1 MDIHPTNPSPEFDIT
16 RTSHV
21 VLTSKDLDAT
31 RYFYE
36 TGIGLEVT
44 FQDKDC
50 LYLRALEETSHH
62 SIIFQR
68 SDHPAKC
75 IRMGYRMYTDKDLNR
90 AHDVFNKS
98 GLEAS
103 FVERPFQGKTLHVT
117 DPLGIPLE
125 FCAVMDQSQSLM
137 QQFHKHHGAS
147 PANLDHVQIS
157 THDVTAAL
165 KWYSDLGFRLTEYTS
180 DDVAN
185 EIWGI
190 WLKRK
195 DNPQDVVFGSGPG
208 PRLHHFAYHVPEVT
222 NIIHV
227 SDVMSSLGLA
237 HTMDRG
243 PGRHGIGNAMF
254 VYFRDPDGHR
264 IELFTS
270 HYQFI
275 DSNMAPKRWSL
286 TDTTRSQLWGL
297 PATEKWFYEATD
309 FDGTPVKKSLLEE
322 KPVTLETFLEKRR

>member
-1 MDIHPTNPSPEFDIT
+1 MEIYPTNSAPKFNVT

-44 FQDKDC
+44 HQDDET

-62 SIIFQR
+62 SLVFIK
-68 SDHPAKC
+68 SDGPARC
-75 IRMGYRMYTDKDLNR
+75 VRMGYRMYTDDDLRR
-90 AHDVFNKS
+90 AHDHFNAEGFPAK
-98 GLEAS
+98 
-103 FVERPFQGKTLHVT
+103 FVERPFQGLTLHVT
-117 DPLGIPLE
+117 DINGVPNE
-125 FCAVMDQSQSLM
+125 FCATMDQSPSLM
-137 QQFHKHHGAS
+137 QKFHKHHAS
-147 PANLDHVQIS
+147 QSAFLDHVQIAC
-157 THDVTAAL
+157 HDINAAL
-165 KWYSDLGFRLTEYTS
+165 KWYSDIGFRLTEYTA
-180 DDVAN
+180 DEKTD
-185 EIWGI
+185 ELWGI

-195 DNPQDVVFGSGPG
+195 NNTQDVVFGNGPG
-208 PRLHHFAYHVPEVT
+208 PRLHHFGYHVPEIA

-264 IELFTS
+264 IEMFTS

-275 DSNMAPKRWSL
+275 DSNQAPLRWEL
-286 TDTTRSQLWGL
+286 TDTRRSQLWGL
-297 PATEKWFYEATD
+297 PATKKWFSEATE
-309 FDGTPVKKSLLEE
+309 FEGTPVKQPLL
-322 KPVTLETFLEKRR
+322 KANPVTLEAFLERT